1 MATGNF
7 LLDLFGEDNFIAKTN
22 QFKKFLDNNN
32 QVPFLCFDGEN
43 NYEEILFV
51 YNSKGEKLF
60 FKNIYDELGYKLNR
74 GPILYSSNMVVNY
87 GFSTFII
94 FVQDGWILEDPNKK
108 DGSIVL
114 YPWDLWNNVLYTK
127 HRDLDSPIILL
138 AEPNDS
144 QVLELSISPKL
155 DIKTNVIISP
165 NEMGGMIAKY
175 SDKLEIQIKIFY
187 SILKRYWQVIDK
199 DSNTTNIPLDLLY
212 FISDLKENNFVK

>member
-1 MATGNF
+1 
-7 LLDLFGEDNFIAKTN
+7 
-22 QFKKFLDNNN
+22 
-32 QVPFLCFDGEN
+32 
-43 NYEEILFV
+43 
-51 YNSKGEKLF
+51 
-60 FKNIYDELGYKLNR
+60 
-74 GPILYSSNMVVNY
+74 MVVNY

-212 FISDLKENNFVK
+212 FISDLKENNFK